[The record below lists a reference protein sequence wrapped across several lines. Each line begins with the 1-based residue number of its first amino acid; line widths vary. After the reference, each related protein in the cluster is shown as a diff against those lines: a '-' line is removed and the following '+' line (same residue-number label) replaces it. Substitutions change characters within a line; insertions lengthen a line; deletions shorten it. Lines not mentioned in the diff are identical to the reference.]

1 MKHTLLSLLTLLV
14 FQISFA
20 QVFEGEYIKYSGDMD
35 NRINIVIM
43 GDGYQASEFD
53 KFETDASNFMTDL
66 FSQSPFSEYSDYFN
80 VYIIKVPSN
89 ESGASHPGNA
99 NDIENC
105 ADVPIT
111 VVDNYFGTSYDSYGT
126 HRLLYTENSAT
137 IMSVLADNFPLYDQG
152 LLLVNAPYYGG
163 SGGAFPI
170 ASTGEY
176 ASEIAIHEI
185 GHSLVNLKDEYYP
198 GDILAEEGINMT
210 QETNPDLV
218 KWTNWIASN
227 GVGIYAYC
235 PPGSGAC
242 STWYRP
248 HQACKMRVLGNS
260 FCAVCKEGVIEKI
273 HDLVSPIDAYSPNS
287 SPIED
292 PNFPLEFNLFL
303 NSPLP
308 NTLESSW
315 SLNSNAFASDVDHIS
330 LLESDVTEGANS
342 LTVVVTDN
350 TPLQRI
356 DNHETIHAYTVN
368 WNINMSTIGIA
379 EVTSEENNLSISMFP
394 NPSQDLVNFS
404 FKNTLGADLTIEIIS
419 LDGKKILTTDIS
431 NNENSTID
439 ISTFSAG
446 VYLVNFYSNKVLIAN
461 KKLIKN

>member
-1 MKHTLLSLLTLLV
+1 MKQTLLSILTLIT
-14 FQISFA
+14 FHISFS
-20 QVFEGEYIKYSGDMD
+20 QVFEVENIKNSGDMN

-53 KFETDASNFMTDL
+53 KFETDANNFVTDM
-66 FSQSPFSEYSDYFN
+66 FSQSPFSQYSDYFN

-89 ESGASHPGNA
+89 ESGASHPANA
-99 NDIENC
+99 IDIENC
-105 ADVPIT
+105 AGIPIA

-126 HRLLYTENSAT
+126 HRLLYTENSAA

-163 SGGAFPI
+163 SGGTFPI
-170 ASTGEY
+170 ASTGDY

-210 QETNPDLV
+210 QESDINLV
-218 KWTNWIASN
+218 KWSNWITSN
-227 GVGIYAYC
+227 GIGVYPYGTTGNPA
-235 PPGSGAC
+235 
-242 STWYRP
+242 TWFRP
-248 HQACKMRVLGNS
+248 HQSCKMRVLGNA
-260 FCAVCKEGVIEKI
+260 FCSVCREGIIEKV
-273 HDLVSPIDAYSPNS
+273 HDIVSPIDSYLPNS
-287 SPIED
+287 SPLED
-292 PNFPLEFNLFL
+292 PSLPLEFSLSL
-303 NSPLP
+303 VKPLP

-315 SLNSNAFASDVDHIS
+315 TLNSNEFASDVDTIS
-330 LLESDVTEGANS
+330 LLESDLNEGTNS

-350 TPLQRI
+350 TTLQRI

-368 WNINMSTIGIA
+368 WSINISTIGIA
-379 EVTSEENNLSISMFP
+379 EVTSEENNLNISMFP

-404 FKNTLGADLTIEIIS
+404 YKNTLGSGLTIEIIS
-419 LDGKKILTTDIS
+419 LDGKKLLTTELS
-431 NNENSTID
+431 NNERSTID

-461 KKLIKN
+461 KKLVKN